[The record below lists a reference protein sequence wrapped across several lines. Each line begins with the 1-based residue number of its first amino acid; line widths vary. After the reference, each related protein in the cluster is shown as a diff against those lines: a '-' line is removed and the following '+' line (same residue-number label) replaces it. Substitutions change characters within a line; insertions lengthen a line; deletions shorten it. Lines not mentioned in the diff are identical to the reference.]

1 MKRDRLYWNHLKYQ
15 YRSDIIMQLS
25 TIIDWRHAL
34 LGVVLTLACSLAGQS
49 LASLPGFSLIGHLVL
64 ALLLGMAIQVCRPI
78 TLAARES
85 TGFIA
90 NKFLRAGIIFLG
102 FKLNLIIL
110 VSAGMK
116 SLIAAVFVVAIMI
129 PLNYAVARALR
140 VDHTLALL
148 TACGCSICGAAA
160 VMGVS
165 GTLKAK
171 AGQSVLA
178 VAIVAILGTVFTLIE
193 VFLQPVLGFTDGQFG
208 VMAGLSL
215 HEIAHA
221 VAAGGSAGPVGTDS
235 AIITKLSRVLLLAP
249 VAIILGIGEAW
260 RQRCQSGDTDQK
272 LKVPIPWFMG
282 GFISASAIG
291 SYIPAIGFAVPM
303 LVKAAYLIL
312 GMAMAALGLNVN
324 FSVIAKEGVRPMVS
338 AVTCSFV
345 ILGLSWFIVRTWF

>member
-15 YRSDIIMQLS
+15 YRSDFIMHLS
-25 TIIDWRHAL
+25 TMIDWRHAL

-64 ALLLGMAIQVCRPI
+64 ALLLGMAIQVCRPV

-165 GTLKAK
+165 GTVKAK
-171 AGQSVLA
+171 ADQS
-178 VAIVAILGTVFTLIE
+178 
-193 VFLQPVLGFTDGQFG
+193 

-221 VAAGGSAGPVGTDS
+221 VAAGGSAGPIGTDS

-260 RQRCQSGDTDQK
+260 RQRRQSGDTDQK
-272 LKVPIPWFMG
+272 FKIPIPWFMG
-282 GFISASAIG
+282 GFIAASAIG

-303 LVKAAYLIL
+303 LIKAAYLIL

-324 FSVIAKEGVRPMVS
+324 FAVIAKEGIRPMGGALV
-338 AVTCSFV
+338 CSFV
-345 ILGLSWFIVRTWF
+345 LLGLAWFIVRTWF

>member
-1 MKRDRLYWNHLKYQ
+1 MH
-15 YRSDIIMQLS
+15 LS
-25 TIIDWRHAL
+25 TMIDWRHAL

-49 LASLPGFSLIGHLVL
+49 LAALPGFSLIGHLVL
-64 ALLLGMAIQVCRPI
+64 ALLLGMVIQVCRPV

-102 FKLNLIIL
+102 FKLNLIVL
-110 VSAGMK
+110 VSAGLQ
-116 SLIAAVFVVAIMI
+116 SLEAAVFVVAIMI
-129 PLNYAVARALR
+129 PLNYAAARFLR

-165 GTLKAK
+165 GALKAK
-171 AGQSVLA
+171 ADQSVLA

-193 VFLQPVLGFTDGQFG
+193 VFAQPILGFTDSQFG

-235 AIITKLSRVLLLAP
+235 AIIAKLSRVLLLAP
-249 VAIILGIGEAW
+249 VAIILGIVEAW
-260 RQRCQSGDTDQK
+260 RQRRQSQDRDQK
-272 LKVPIPWFMG
+272 FKVPIPWFMG
-282 GFISASAIG
+282 GFIVASAIG
-291 SYIPAIGFAVPM
+291 SYIPAIGSAVPM
-303 LVKAAYLIL
+303 LVKIAYLIL

-338 AVTCSFV
+338 AITCSFV
-345 ILGLSWFIVRTWF
+345 ILGLSWFIVHTWF

>member
-1 MKRDRLYWNHLKYQ
+1 MH
-15 YRSDIIMQLS
+15 LS
-25 TIIDWRHAL
+25 TMIDWRHAL

-49 LASLPGFSLIGHLVL
+49 LAALPGISLIGHLVL
-64 ALLLGMAIQVCRPI
+64 ALLLGMVIQVCRPV

-102 FKLNLIIL
+102 FKLNLIVL
-110 VSAGMK
+110 VSAGLQ
-116 SLIAAVFVVAIMI
+116 SLEAAVFVVAIMI
-129 PLNYAVARALR
+129 PLNYAAARFLR

-165 GTLKAK
+165 GALKAK
-171 AGQSVLA
+171 ADQSVLA
-178 VAIVAILGTVFTLIE
+178 VAIVAILGTIFTLIE
-193 VFLQPVLGFTDGQFG
+193 VFAQPILGFTDSQFG

-235 AIITKLSRVLLLAP
+235 AIIAKLSRVLLLAP
-249 VAIILGIGEAW
+249 VAIILGIVEAW
-260 RQRCQSGDTDQK
+260 RQRRQSQDRDQK
-272 LKVPIPWFMG
+272 FKVPIPWFMG
-282 GFISASAIG
+282 GFIAASAIG
-291 SYIPAIGFAVPM
+291 SYIPAIGSAVPM
-303 LVKAAYLIL
+303 LVKIAYLIL

-338 AVTCSFV
+338 AITCSFV
-345 ILGLSWFIVRTWF
+345 ILALSWFIVRTWF

>member
-1 MKRDRLYWNHLKYQ
+1 
-15 YRSDIIMQLS
+15 MQLS

-49 LASLPGFSLIGHLVL
+49 LASLPGFSLIGHLV

-221 VAAGGSAGPVGTDS
+221 VAAGGSAIPSGQTAPSSPNYRASCSWPRSPSSWVS
-235 AIITKLSRVLLLAP
+235 AKP
-249 VAIILGIGEAW
+249 G
-260 RQRCQSGDTDQK
+260 
-272 LKVPIPWFMG
+272 
-282 GFISASAIG
+282 ASAANREIRTRNSKSPFPG
-291 SYIPAIGFAVPM
+291 SWAASSRPAPSAPI
-303 LVKAAYLIL
+303 
-312 GMAMAALGLNVN
+312 
-324 FSVIAKEGVRPMVS
+324 SRPS
-338 AVTCSFV
+338 DSPSPCWSKRPTS
-345 ILGLSWFIVRTWF
+345 SWAWPWPPWA